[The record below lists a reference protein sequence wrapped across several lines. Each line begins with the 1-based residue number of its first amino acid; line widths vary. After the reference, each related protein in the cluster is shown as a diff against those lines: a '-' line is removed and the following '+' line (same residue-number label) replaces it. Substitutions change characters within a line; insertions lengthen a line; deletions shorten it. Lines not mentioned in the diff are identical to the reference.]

1 MTAFRRPHLVAAM
14 LAAVLALGACSGG
27 PKGVAAVSSAAPT
40 SADEI
45 GEIAALLD
53 RGEPAAAKRRIE
65 RALERDPMNPSL
77 MVLLQGIEGDAKEAL
92 GPTSYAYTV
101 QPGDTMSGLAERF
114 LGNRLKSY
122 QLAQYNGIDTPA
134 DLVAGA
140 ELRIPGRPPRPDPEP
155 RSTPARNTP
164 PPSTSRERPA
174 ATAPKPDPEPEPPAR
189 KSADPAAAQ
198 RARSAG
204 LTALNQGK
212 IPQALT
218 LLRRAAALDPGND
231 AIAADLARAE
241 RIARTVRSR
250 R

>member
-1 MTAFRRPHLVAAM
+1 MTAARRFHLVAAM
-14 LAAVLALGACSGG
+14 LAAVLALGACSSG
-27 PKGVAAVSSAAPT
+27 PKGASSVSSVAPT

-45 GEIAALLD
+45 DEIAALLD
-53 RGEPAAAKRRIE
+53 RGQPGAAKRRIE

-77 MVLLQGIEGDAKEAL
+77 MVLLQGIERDARKAL
-92 GPTSYAYTV
+92 GPASYAYTV
-101 QPGDTMSGLAERF
+101 QPGDTMPGLAERF

-122 QLAQYNGIDTPA
+122 QLAQYNDIDTPA
-134 DLVAGA
+134 DLAPGA
-140 ELRIPGRPPRPDPEP
+140 VLRIPGQSQRVDREP
-155 RSTPARNTP
+155 RSTPAASTP
-164 PPSTSRERPA
+164 RERPA
-174 ATAPKPDPEPEPPAR
+174 VAAPKPAPEPEPPAR

-198 RARSAG
+198 RARAAG
-204 LTALNQGK
+204 LAALNQGK

-218 LLRRAAALDPGND
+218 LLRRAAALDSGND

>member
-1 MTAFRRPHLVAAM
+1 MTAFRRPHLVVAM
-14 LAAVLALGACSGG
+14 LAAVLALGACSSG
-27 PKGVAAVSSAAPT
+27 PKDVATASSVVPT

-45 GEIAALLD
+45 DEIAELLD
-53 RGEPAAAKRRIE
+53 RGQPGAAKRRIE
-65 RALERDPMNPSL
+65 RALERDPMNASL
-77 MVLLQGIEGDAKEAL
+77 LVLLQGIEGNAREAL
-92 GPTSYAYTV
+92 GPSNHPYTV
-101 QPGDTMSGLAERF
+101 QPGDTMSGLAQRF
-114 LGNRLKSY
+114 LGNRLKAY
-122 QLAQYNGIDTPA
+122 QLAQYNDVDTPA
-134 DLVAGA
+134 DLAPGTV
-140 ELRIPGRPPRPDPEP
+140 LRIPGQSRRADPEP
-155 RSTPARNTP
+155 RSKPARQSP
-164 PPSTSRERPA
+164 PAAAPRERPA
-174 ATAPKPDPEPEPPAR
+174 AAAPKPDPEPEAPPR

-218 LLRRAAALDPGND
+218 LLRRAAALDPGNA